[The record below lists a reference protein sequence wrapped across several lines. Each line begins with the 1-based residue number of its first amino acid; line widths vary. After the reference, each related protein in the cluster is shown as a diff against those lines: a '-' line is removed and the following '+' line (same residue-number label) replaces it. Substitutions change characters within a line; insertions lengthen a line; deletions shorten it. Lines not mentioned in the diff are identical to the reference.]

1 MLRSK
6 ERLSDCLNVLMPV
19 DSSEHAHRMLPL
31 ALALLGKEA
40 RSSVNLLGITPIGPD
55 ASLSEGTLPAQQLRN
70 DLDRLADKHP
80 KVSRLAAS
88 RVTYQPW
95 HDIEALIEGR
105 MNDEDLLLLPWQSG
119 SAYLSADLTEVL
131 NDPPCNVVVA
141 HPSIHPRDIKRILLP
156 VRGGQ
161 FASLGLQLA
170 IRMARALNAEVT
182 LLRVLPSDDDLTSQ
196 MLREEFT
203 NISDAFPEI
212 TRELQVVGDA
222 SREILRELKDHQ
234 AVILGASAARDAS
247 PIGLVAT
254 LILQRNDITTLI
266 VETKEPFRL
275 PSSPDA
281 RAELPLLVRVE
292 KWFAE
297 NTFHHREFAD
307 VGRLIDL
314 KRKSGMTISLGLPA
328 FNDEA
333 TIGELILSIKGA
345 LMDDA
350 PLLDEVVLIDGNSTD
365 GTRTIAHELGVK
377 SHIHQQ
383 SLTGLGSSRGKGE
396 ALWKSLY
403 LLKGDLIAW
412 IDTDIVNPHP
422 RFVYGIL
429 GPLLVDSQIK
439 YVKGFYR
446 RAASATDSHR
456 SVGGGRVTELLA
468 RPMINLFFP
477 ELSGLVQPLAGMYA
491 GRRSALEQVP
501 FYTGYGVE
509 AGLLLDLLGR
519 FRLGSIAQADLE
531 DVRHRNQDL
540 LASSKRAFAI
550 LQVFAQ
556 HLRRKGMIDA
566 HAQMERTMKILR
578 AEEDHFSLEE
588 VDVYEQQ
595 RPPMIEMRVYRG
607 RHARMQQHEKP
618 G

>member
-1 MLRSK
+1 MPKSK
-6 ERLSDCLNVLMPV
+6 DSFLDCLNVLMPV
-19 DSSEHAHRMLPL
+19 DSCQQAQQMLPL

-40 RSSVNLLGITPIGPD
+40 RSSVNLLGITPIGSD
-55 ASLSEGTLPAQQLRN
+55 ALLSEGTLPAQHLRN
-70 DLDRLADKHP
+70 DLDRLADEHA

-95 HDIEALIEGR
+95 HDIETLIEER
-105 MNDEDLLLLPWQSG
+105 ANDEDLLLLPWQSG
-119 SAYLSADLTEVL
+119 SAYLNADLTDVL
-131 NDPPCNVVVA
+131 GNPPCNVVVA

-170 IRMARALNAEVT
+170 IRMARALTAEVT
-182 LLRVLPSDDDLTSQ
+182 LLRVLPSDDDLMSQ
-196 MLREEFT
+196 VLREEFT
-203 NISDAFPEI
+203 NISDTFPEI
-212 TRELQVVGDA
+212 TTELQVVGDA

-234 AVILGASAARDAS
+234 AIILGASAARDTS

-266 VETKEPFRL
+266 VKTKEPFRL

-281 RAELPLLVRVE
+281 RAELPLLIKVE

-307 VGRLIDL
+307 VGRLVDL
-314 KRKSGMTISLGLPA
+314 KRKNGVSISLGLPA
-328 FNDEA
+328 FNEEA
-333 TIGELILSIKGA
+333 TIGELIQSIKRS

-350 PLLDEVVLIDGNSTD
+350 PLLDEIVLIDSNSTD
-365 GTRTIAHELGVK
+365 ATRTIAHEMGVK

-383 SLTGLGSSRGKGE
+383 ALPALGSFRGKGE

-412 IDTDIVNPHP
+412 IDTDIANPDP

-446 RAASATDSHR
+446 RFASVTGPAQST
-456 SVGGGRVTELLA
+456 GGGQVTELLA

-491 GRRSALEQVP
+491 GRRSALEQIP

-509 AGLLLDLLGR
+509 VGLLLNILER
-519 FRLGSIAQADLE
+519 FGLGSIAQVDLE
-531 DVRHRNQDL
+531 EVQHRNEDL
-540 LASSKRAFAI
+540 RASSKRAFAI

-556 HLRRKGMIDA
+556 HLRQKGMIDA
-566 HAQMERTMKILR
+566 QAQMERTMKILR
-578 AEEDHFSLEE
+578 AEDGRFSLEE

-595 RPPMIEMRVYRG
+595 RPPMIDMRVYRG
-607 RHARMQQHEKP
+607 RHARLQHQEK
-618 G
+618 